1 MTFRQNRLQQ
11 SSGNKIKFLFYTI
24 GMYLRVGYMPFF
36 YVKRASRNEGEKRYR
51 LRCITDAVEQENAS
65 R

>member
-1 MTFRQNRLQQ
+1 MTSRQNRLQQ
-11 SSGNKIKFLFYTI
+11 LSGNKIKFLFYII

-36 YVKRASRNEGEKRYR
+36 VKRASRNEGEKRYR